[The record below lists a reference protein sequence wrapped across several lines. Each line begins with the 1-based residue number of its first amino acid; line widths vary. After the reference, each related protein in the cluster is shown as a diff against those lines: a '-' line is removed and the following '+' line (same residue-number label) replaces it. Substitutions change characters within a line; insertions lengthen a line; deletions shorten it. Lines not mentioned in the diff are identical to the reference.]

1 MSAHAKKRFAV
12 FAIAGLLS
20 IVVAEAAMPKAGSMA
35 PGFSLKSNSGKNLK
49 LEEFRGQVVMIN
61 FWATWCGPC
70 RQEMPHLNRLHERY
84 HKAGFALLGVNIDD
98 QPDVAREMVQK
109 LGIAFPVLFDTD
121 KRVSRLYDVDA
132 MPSSLLIDRDG
143 RIRYLHLGYR
153 SGYEIQY
160 DNQIRE
166 LLKQ

>member
-1 MSAHAKKRFAV
+1 MSVHAPFR
-12 FAIAGLLS
+12 IAGLLLTVLFVS
-20 IVVAEAAMPKAGSMA
+20 SAPAAMPSTGSIA
-35 PGFSLKSNSGKNLK
+35 PGFTLKSNSGKNLK
-49 LEEFRGQVVMIN
+49 LGDFRGQVVMIN

-84 HKAGFALLGVNIDD
+84 HKAGFALLGINIDD
-98 QPDVAREMVQK
+98 QPRVAREMIQK
-109 LGIAFPVLFDTD
+109 LNVAFPVLFDTD
-121 KRVSRLYDVDA
+121 KRVSRLYDVSA

-143 RIRYLHLGYR
+143 RIRYIHLGYR
-153 SGYEIQY
+153 AGYEIQY

>member
-1 MSAHAKKRFAV
+1 MSLQTPLRIVGF
-12 FAIAGLLS
+12 LLVAS
-20 IVVAEAAMPKAGSMA
+20 IGSVPVQAAMPSAGSIA
-35 PGFSLKSNSGKNLK
+35 PGFTLKSNSGKNLK
-49 LEEFRGQVVMIN
+49 LGEYRGQVVMVN

-84 HKAGFALLGVNIDD
+84 RKTGFVLLGVNIDD
-98 QPDVAREMVQK
+98 QPGVAREMVK
-109 LGIAFPVLFDTD
+109 NLGIVFPVLFDTD
-121 KRVSRLYDVDA
+121 KRVSRLYDVSA

-143 RIRYLHLGYR
+143 RIRYIHLGYR

>member
-1 MSAHAKKRFAV
+1 MSVHAPLR
-12 FAIAGLLS
+12 IAGFLLVLLFVS
-20 IVVAEAAMPKAGSMA
+20 SAPAAMPSAGSIA
-35 PGFSLKSNSGKNLK
+35 PGFTLKSNSGKNLK
-49 LEEFRGQVVMIN
+49 LGDFRGQVVMIN

-84 HKAGFALLGVNIDD
+84 RKAGFVLLGVNIDD
-98 QPDVAREMVQK
+98 QPKAARDMAQR
-109 LGIAFPVLFDTD
+109 LGVVFPVLFDTD
-121 KRVSRLYDVDA
+121 KRVSRLYDVAA

-143 RIRYLHLGYR
+143 RVRYVHLGYR

-160 DNQIRE
+160 DTQIRE